1 MAASG
6 DPQFELALV
15 PEPAAPPPPKAELEA
30 AFTPAPAPTPTPAPA
45 LPEKPA
51 AQAPAPPA
59 VTKSVV
65 VPSAAAPPPPK
76 AVPESAV
83 TPPAAAAVRSAMPR
97 SGAAAPQ
104 TWAAAGAARA
114 ETAAQ
119 RVANAPMRTT
129 TTPAPASEPTPQP
142 AVEVLR
148 APPVFTPTIE
158 PVRLTWRMRRLRDF
172 AQLLRLDRPIGTWLL
187 LWPMLWALWIAADGH
202 PQRRLLAIFIA
213 GAVLM
218 RSAGCI
224 INDLA
229 DRNIDPH
236 VKRTRSRPLAARAI
250 SPPEAL
256 TVFGVLVAAA
266 LLLVLQL
273 NTLTL
278 WFALAGVALTV
289 TYPLLKR
296 FFPLPQLYLGLCF
309 GWAVP
314 MAFAAT
320 LGMVP
325 RVGWLMLVA
334 AILWAGVYDTM
345 YAMVD
350 RDDDRRIGVRSSAIL
365 FADLD
370 RFMIAMMQLMMLFS
384 LLLVGRTLKFGQG
397 YQAGLIAGA
406 CCFLW
411 QQWLIRNRDP
421 QGCFQAFQNNNY
433 FGFAVFAG
441 VLLEYTSR

>member
-15 PEPAAPPPPKAELEA
+15 PEPAAPPPPKADLESA
-30 AFTPAPAPTPTPAPA
+30 LTPAPA

-51 AQAPAPPA
+51 VQAPAP
-59 VTKSVV
+59 T
-65 VPSAAAPPPPK
+65 APP
-76 AVPESAV
+76 A
-83 TPPAAAAVRSAMPR
+83 PPAAAPVRSAMPR

-104 TWAAAGAARA
+104 TWAAAAS
-114 ETAAQ
+114 
-119 RVANAPMRTT
+119 RVPSAPMRM
-129 TTPAPASEPTPQP
+129 SEPTPQP
-142 AVEVLR
+142 PVEVLR
-148 APPVFTPTIE
+148 APPVFTPAIE

-278 WFALAGVALTV
+278 WFALAGAALTV
-289 TYPLLKR
+289 TYPLL
-296 FFPLPQLYLGLCF
+296 
-309 GWAVP
+309 
-314 MAFAAT
+314 
-320 LGMVP
+320 
-325 RVGWLMLVA
+325 
-334 AILWAGVYDTM
+334 
-345 YAMVD
+345 
-350 RDDDRRIGVRSSAIL
+350 
-365 FADLD
+365 
-370 RFMIAMMQLMMLFS
+370 
-384 LLLVGRTLKFGQG
+384 
-397 YQAGLIAGA
+397 
-406 CCFLW
+406 
-411 QQWLIRNRDP
+411 
-421 QGCFQAFQNNNY
+421 
-433 FGFAVFAG
+433 
-441 VLLEYTSR
+441 

>member
-6 DPQFELALV
+6 DPQIELALV
-15 PEPAAPPPPKAELEA
+15 PEPAAPPPPKAELESA
-30 AFTPAPAPTPTPAPA
+30 LTPAPAPIPAPAPA
-45 LPEKPA
+45 LPGKPS
-51 AQAPAPPA
+51 AQGPVSPAM
-59 VTKSVV
+59 TKSVA
-65 VPSAAAPPPPK
+65 VPSPAAPTPPR

-83 TPPAAAAVRSAMPR
+83 APPAAAPVRSAMPR

-114 ETAAQ
+114 EAAAQ
-119 RVANAPMRTT
+119 RVASAPMRT
-129 TTPAPASEPTPQP
+129 SEPTPQP

-148 APPVFTPTIE
+148 APPVFTPAIE
-158 PVRLTWRMRRLRDF
+158 PVRLSRSMRRLRDF

-256 TVFGVLVAAA
+256 TVFGVLVAVA

-278 WFALAGVALTV
+278 WFALAGAALTV

-350 RDDDRRIGVRSSAIL
+350 RDDDQRIGVRSSAIL

-384 LLLVGRTLKFGQG
+384 LLLIGRTLKFGDG
-397 YQAGLIAGA
+397 YNAGLIAGA

>member
-1 MAASG
+1 MAGSG
-6 DPQFELALV
+6 DQQFELALV
-15 PEPAAPPPPKAELEA
+15 PEPAAS
-30 AFTPAPAPTPTPAPA
+30 PATSTVPEPTPAPA
-45 LPEKPA
+45 TATAGVPASPA
-51 AQAPAPPA
+51 AAAPAEKSAAKAPTTPA
-59 VTKSVV
+59 LTKSVAV
-65 VPSAAAPPPPK
+65 PAAAATGAAPSAAAQ
-76 AVPESAV
+76 
-83 TPPAAAAVRSAMPR
+83 VRSAMPR

-114 ETAAQ
+114 EAAAS
-119 RVANAPMRTT
+119 RAAAE
-129 TTPAPASEPTPQP
+129 PAPQPAPQP
-142 AVEVLR
+142 AVEVLKS
-148 APPVFTPTIE
+148 PPLFTAAIE
-158 PVRLTWRMRRLRDF
+158 PVRLTRPMRRLRDF

-202 PQRRLLAIFIA
+202 PQRRLLAIFVA

-256 TVFGVLVAAA
+256 TVFGVLLAAA

-273 NTLTL
+273 NAFTV
-278 WFALAGVALTV
+278 WLAVAGAALTIS
-289 TYPLLKR
+289 YPLLKR

-350 RDDDRRIGVRSSAIL
+350 RDDDLRIGVRSSAIL

-370 RFMIAMMQLMMLFS
+370 RFMIAAMQLMMLFS
-384 LLLVGRTLKFGQG
+384 LLLIGRTLKFGDG
-397 YQAGLIAGA
+397 YHAGLIAGA

-411 QQWLIRNRDP
+411 QQWLIRRRDP

>member
-1 MAASG
+1 
-6 DPQFELALV
+6 
-15 PEPAAPPPPKAELEA
+15 
-30 AFTPAPAPTPTPAPA
+30 
-45 LPEKPA
+45 
-51 AQAPAPPA
+51 
-59 VTKSVV
+59 
-65 VPSAAAPPPPK
+65 
-76 AVPESAV
+76 
-83 TPPAAAAVRSAMPR
+83 MPR

-114 ETAAQ
+114 DATAQ
-119 RVANAPMRTT
+119 RVPSAPMRT
-129 TTPAPASEPTPQP
+129 SEPTPQP

-148 APPVFTPTIE
+148 APPVFTPAIE

-202 PQRRLLAIFIA
+202 PQRRLLSIFIA

-256 TVFGVLVAAA
+256 TVFGVLVAVA

-278 WFALAGVALTV
+278 WFALAGAALTV

-350 RDDDRRIGVRSSAIL
+350 RDDDQRIGVRSSAIL

-384 LLLVGRTLKFGQG
+384 LLLIGRTLKFGDG
-397 YQAGLIAGA
+397 YNAGLIAGA

-411 QQWLIRNRDP
+411 QQWLIRNREP
-421 QGCFQAFQNNNY
+421 EACFKAFQNNNY

-441 VLLEYTSR
+441 VLLQYSSR